1 MFCLPRG
8 DDLITALAARGI
20 EPSATATIVHRHL
33 DRFDWRQLLTS
44 DI

>member
-1 MFCLPRG
+1 MFCLPR
-8 DDLITALAARGI
+8 DNVLATALAAHGV

-33 DRFDWRQLLTS
+33 PQHDWRQLLTS